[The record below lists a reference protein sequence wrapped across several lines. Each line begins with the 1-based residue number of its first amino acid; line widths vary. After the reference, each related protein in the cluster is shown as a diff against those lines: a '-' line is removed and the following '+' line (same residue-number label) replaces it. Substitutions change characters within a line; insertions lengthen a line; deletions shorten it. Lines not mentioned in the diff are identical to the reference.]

1 VWYSVRI
8 TVRSGDGVH
17 SITVSHK
24 TFAEIRAG
32 IEMLLRGDGFGTEQG
47 VVPDYWEFNADGL
60 SSVRVYCDN
69 GRQLYRGE
77 LAFGRKSV
85 SVNSYIE
92 KAPDYPSCKQGAK
105 RRARAILSRLT
116 AAKPSM

>member
-17 SITVSHK
+17 SIAVSCK

-32 IEMLLRGDGFGTEQG
+32 TEVTLRGGGLATEQG

-60 SSVRVYCDN
+60 SSVRVYRDN
-69 GRQLYRGE
+69 VPER
-77 LAFGRKSV
+77 
-85 SVNSYIE
+85 
-92 KAPDYPSCKQGAK
+92 
-105 RRARAILSRLT
+105 
-116 AAKPSM
+116 